1 MQRRDGGSGQGRR
14 GRTRRLRTG
23 LLITTALIISVATM
37 AGMTAHAVISR
48 ASCAN
53 RPLLVNLAVSYDMS
67 SAMQTIGRTF
77 NTRDI
82 TVGGRCVDVQVTP
95 GQPSAVAA
103 QVDGQETVQ
112 GMSPVDAW
120 IPDSSLWVDVARSY
134 AGGAQ
139 VVQPTG
145 ITVARSPVLLV
156 TTQPV
161 AKATDVF
168 GGPVTWRLLLPPS
181 NGGPPAHMGLTVDLP
196 DPRDSAVGLATVI
209 QISRLVGNTKPG
221 RTAFTNF
228 AYSAISTQEFN
239 SADALTSFA
248 ASTVLRRA
256 ISVASEQAVISYDR
270 ANPSQP
276 LAARYP
282 IGLRSALGSPEL
294 DYPYVITATKPP
306 QKQAAA
312 AFGQFLTSPY
322 AQSVLRYNGFRSGS
336 GQPPGTPDTFP
347 AAGGLA
353 AMPLQLATPAT
364 ASEAATNLSIY
375 RKLGIGS
382 RVLVLTDTSAAMGV
396 PSGLPGMNLEQVLT
410 KTSAQGLVLFPDNAE
425 LGLWEIPNGQD
436 QSASYKSLVSIG
448 PLPANYGLFSRR
460 QQIQQVNMAGLQV
473 TNNPLHLYDALL
485 AAYRQMTASYA
496 PDYSNAVVVLTAGI
510 DGPGDMALRSLL
522 SQLKKLYNPA
532 KKIEIIPIQFGQ
544 AGNFKALQ
552 QVAAATGSAAYQIT
566 SPDEIAKIFI
576 EAIAQRL
583 CGTACRT

>member
-1 MQRRDGGSGQGRR
+1 M
-14 GRTRRLRTG
+14 RTG
-23 LLITTALIISVATM
+23 LLITIALIISVATM
-37 AGMTAHAVISR
+37 AGMTANAVISR
-48 ASCAN
+48 ASCTN
-53 RPLLVNLAVSYDMS
+53 RPVIVNLAVSYDMS
-67 SAMQTIGRTF
+67 AAMQTIGRNF
-77 NTRDI
+77 NTQDI
-82 TVGGRCVDVQVTP
+82 TAGGRCVEVQVTP

-156 TTQPV
+156 TTRHV
-161 AKATDVF
+161 ASTTKVFAGPAT
-168 GGPVTWRLLLPPS
+168 WNLLLPPGY
-181 NGGPPAHMGLTVDLP
+181 GGPPASTGLSVDLP

-209 QISRLVGNTKPG
+209 QISRLVGNTQQG
-221 RTAFTNF
+221 RAAFAKF
-228 AYSAISTQEFN
+228 VYSAVSTQEFN
-239 SADALTSFA
+239 SAQALTSFG
-248 ASTVLRRA
+248 ASTLLRKA
-256 ISVASEQAVISYDR
+256 ISVASEQAVIAYDR

-282 IGLRSALGSPEL
+282 TGLSKAFGSPEL
-294 DYPYVITATKPP
+294 DYPYVITSTNRPK
-306 QKQAAA
+306 QQAAS
-312 AFGQFLTSPY
+312 AFGRFLTGSY
-322 AQSVLRYNGFRSGS
+322 AQSVLRYDGFRSGS
-336 GQPPGTPDTFP
+336 GRPPGTPDKFP

-353 AMPLQLATPAT
+353 TMPLQLATPAS

-382 RVLVLTDTSAAMGV
+382 RVLVLTDTSAPMGA
-396 PSGLPGMNLEQVLT
+396 PSGLPNMSLEQVLT
-410 KTSAQGLVLFPDNAE
+410 KTSAQGLVLFPDSAE

-436 QSASYKSLVSIG
+436 RTQAYKSLVSVG
-448 PLPANYGLFSRR
+448 PLPASYGLFSRR
-460 QQIQQVNMAGLQV
+460 QQIQQINTAGLQV
-473 TNNPLHLYDALL
+473 TNNPLHLYDAMLL
-485 AAYRQMTASYA
+485 AYKQMTATYA
-496 PDYSNAVVVLTAGI
+496 PNYSNAVVVLTAGI
-510 DGPGDMALRSLL
+510 NGPGDMKLSSLL

-544 AGNFKALQ
+544 VGNYKALQ
-552 QVAAATGSAAYQIT
+552 QIAGDTGSAAYQIT

-583 CGTACRT
+583 CGTSCRT